1 MAEPSLTLD
10 CQQNARPPDDC
21 SQKGARVGRPRSVET
36 HHAIL
41 EATLELVARDGI
53 QGVSIEA
60 IAAQAGVGKTA
71 IYRRWAT
78 KDALVLDALSE
89 LQAQVRLV
97 ESGNIRKDLS
107 SFLGDLFSQIESH
120 PLLKGLLLR
129 VLGEAKDR
137 PEFLQALIERLYTPR
152 RQQWQELFQHAQ
164 QRGELRS
171 DLDLNIVAGLIMGSV
186 FYHVLTSQISPT
198 ATPVRELPERIIDAV
213 LHGVGTDSQ

>member
-10 CQQNARPPDDC
+10 CQQNARPSDDC

-152 RQQWQELFQHAQ
+152 RQQWQELFHHAQ

-198 ATPVRELPERIIDAV
+198 APPVRELPERIIDAV

>member
-1 MAEPSLTLD
+1 MAEPSLALD
-10 CQQNARPPDDC
+10 CQQNARPSDDC